1 MNTKIKTSQ
10 VVKESSNAAVDTISK
25 ATITGMAIVSGMVGI
40 WAVVCMVS
48 VVVSSGPGAVIRGFI
63 TAVTGV

>member
-10 VVKESSNAAVDTISK
+10 VVKESSNAAVDTITK
-25 ATITGMAIVSGMVGI
+25 ATIIGMAIVSGMVGI
-40 WAVVCMVS
+40 WAAVSMVS
-48 VVVSSGPGAVIRGFI
+48 AVVSSGPGAVIRGFI